1 MDIRLKNKRDI
12 SRRYHTKLIINI
24 IISAIITVLTGGLLI
39 FNMGRLMGFITGNS
53 RFASEFFSSYTPAQA
68 FLILILGAMLFGGIF
83 WFLQRNETKYINVIS
98 EAMKKVAS
106 GDLDAKVEIKG
117 DDEFSGMAEDLNKMT
132 EEIKEL
138 LKRERESEQSKNDLI
153 TNIAHDLKTPLT
165 SIIGYL
171 ELLSGKNKLKL
182 SEELEKK
189 YLDIAYNK
197 SRRLEQLIEDLFSFT
212 KLSYGKII
220 MKPGYVDIVK
230 LLEQLLEEQYPA
242 FAEKGLSYELR
253 TNVKALEITGD
264 GGLLARLFDN
274 LIGNAIKY
282 GADGKRVLV
291 KIKAEQNAV
300 EVKVINYGYVIPEK
314 DQPLIFNKFYRVD
327 RSRSTNTG
335 GTGLGLAIAKD
346 IAEMHGGSISVKSD
360 LSGTVFTVR
369 LKRHFNKNNE
379 NFERA

>member
-291 KIKAEQNAV
+291 KVKAEQNAV

-346 IAEMHGGSISVKSD
+346 IAEMHGGSIGVKSD
-360 LSGTVFTVR
+360 LGGTVFTVR